1 MQYSKPIKFLILTA
15 NLLLVACSSN
25 NTLNSSWMSDNRG
38 NIASKRLSQITI
50 PGTHLANAYGI
61 TPTSSVCIG
70 ETLPDS
76 ISDNAAI
83 AAKVSSESNAALTTG
98 FINYLNTQT
107 NNVYGQLRN
116 GERYLEMSICTQ
128 KAVYYTS
135 NYYLTDPF
143 NDIVNQIKNFIS
155 ENPDEII
162 ILDFDNN
169 LRDDYG
175 YMSDNEI
182 NNFHNYLQVTFGS
195 YLTPKQNW
203 QQLTF
208 GQLWST
214 KHRIILFSS
223 NPVLKRYYDVWDK
236 DEIFA
241 YQMTPK
247 YSLIKKLTT
256 IQQSLPLVAQAEST
270 GLLSM
275 IPVYSSF
282 NPEINDLKQL
292 DSISDDHLVLDYLWS
307 LPKNTP
313 LNIIISDRQFNR
325 LMVDYAVNKNS
336 NQ

>member
-1 MQYSKPIKFLILTA
+1 MQLSKLKKLSTLATA
-15 NLLLVACSSN
+15 LLLVACSSN
-25 NTLNSSWMSDNRG
+25 NTLNSSWMKDNQ
-38 NIASKRLSQITI
+38 NKIAAKHLYQITI
-50 PGTHLANAYGI
+50 PGTHFANAYGI
-61 TPTSSVCIG
+61 APSSQVCIG

-76 ISDNAAI
+76 ISDNAII
-83 AAKVSSESNAALTTG
+83 AAKIGTESSTLKTN

-116 GERYLEMSICTQ
+116 GERYLEISICTQ
-128 KAVYYTS
+128 KAIYYTS

-143 NDIVNQIKNFIS
+143 NDITNQIKEFIG

-182 NNFHNYLQVTFGS
+182 NNFHNYLQMTFGS
-195 YLTPKQNW
+195 YLTPKQDW

-208 GQLWST
+208 EKLWST

-236 DEIFA
+236 DQVFA
-241 YQMTPK
+241 YQMEPK
-247 YSLIKKLTT
+247 YALIKKLTA
-256 IQQSLPLVAQAEST
+256 IQQSLPHAAMAESS
-270 GLLSM
+270 GLFSA
-275 IPVYSSF
+275 VSAYSYF
-282 NPEINDLKQL
+282 NPELNDLMQL
-292 DSISDDHLVLDYLWS
+292 NSLSDDHLILDYLNT

-313 LNIIISDRQFNR
+313 LNIIVSDRQFNR
-325 LMVDYAVNKNS
+325 LMVNYAVDKNS
-336 NQ
+336 H